1 MQRST
6 HYLNYQP
13 PLAWEAM
20 LGFFAARA
28 VPGVERVA
36 AGIYRR
42 LLGCGTSHAMLEVSH
57 DAARQRL
64 VVMIET
70 GEPAL
75 VRPCLARIGE
85 VFDLTSDLA
94 PIERHLAR
102 DPLLA
107 QCIARQ
113 PGLRPPGAWTGFE
126 LAVRAVLGQQITV
139 LAARKLTARLV
150 EQCGERVSCAD
161 APLTH
166 LFPTAG
172 GVADADLS
180 SIGMP
185 QVRKRTLQ
193 AVARAVIAE
202 PTLLL
207 PHHNLD
213 TAVGDWQKIP
223 GIGAWTAHYIALRA
237 LRANDAFPASD
248 IGLLRAAA
256 SDGQRP
262 TPVELTKRAE
272 AWRPWRAYA
281 AQHLWSAAAG
291 PEEE

>member
-6 HYLNYQP
+6 HYLNYRA

-42 LLGCGTSHAMLEVSH
+42 LLGCAASHAMLEVSH
-57 DAARQRL
+57 DAALQCL
-64 VVMIET
+64 VVTIET

-75 VRPCLARIGE
+75 VAPCLARIGE
-85 VFDLTSDLA
+85 VFDLATDLA

-102 DPLLA
+102 DSLLA
-107 QCIARQ
+107 QCIARR

-139 LAARKLTARLV
+139 VAARKLTARLV
-150 EQCGERVSCAD
+150 EQCGERVSCA

-166 LFPTAG
+166 LFPTAR

-185 QVRKRTLQ
+185 KARKRTLQ

-213 TAVGDWQKIP
+213 AAVGAWQRIP

-256 SDGQRP
+256 SEGQRP

-291 PEEE
+291 PEQE